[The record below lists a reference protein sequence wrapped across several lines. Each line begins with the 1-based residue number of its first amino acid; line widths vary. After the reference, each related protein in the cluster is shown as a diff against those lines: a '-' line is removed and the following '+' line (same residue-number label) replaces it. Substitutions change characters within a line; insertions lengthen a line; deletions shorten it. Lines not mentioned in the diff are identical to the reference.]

1 MSDPTIVLVAAVAR
15 GGVIGADGG
24 MPWHLPEDLR
34 RFKALTM
41 GRPLVMGRRTF
52 DSIGRPLPGRT
63 SIVITRDPNWSHPG
77 VLTADSLPRAIDL
90 AAAESPVVMVI
101 GGGQIYA
108 QALPLAHRLE
118 ITHIDRESD
127 GDTFFPSIDPA
138 LWTVDGQEPHEGFCF
153 TGYRR
158 ATT

>member
-1 MSDPTIVLVAAVAR
+1 MNRPRIVLVAAMAR
-15 GGVIGADGG
+15 GNVIGADGG

-34 RFKALTM
+34 RFKALTL

-63 SIVITRDPNWSHPG
+63 SIVITRDRDWSHPG
-77 VLTADSLPRAIDL
+77 VQTVDGLDAALEL
-90 AAAESPVVMVI
+90 AGTFSPEVMVI

-108 QALPLAHRLE
+108 QAIPLADRLE
-118 ITHIDRESD
+118 ITHIDRDVD
-127 GDTFFPSIDPA
+127 GDTYFPEIDPA
-138 LWTVDGQEPHEGFCF
+138 TWVADAQEPHEGFSF